1 MREWAYLHSGLE
13 WIYDHDVPADYRDR
27 AVNKEKGGYW
37 AWFIRKGRAWVVTR
51 SGKRYEAGPGMWL
64 LVPTEQLTQHFS
76 GDAHILSVHFL
87 CQWPS
92 GENILASG
100 GGLVLDGGD
109 YPALER
115 RATQLERM
123 VRRHIPDAD
132 RHYYSRFSDYEQF
145 LSFHILFQQWLVIW
159 FKAQKEHGADVSR
172 LLSNDDRLL
181 RAMRCLNNA
190 PLSDGLPHETLH
202 RETGL
207 SEAHLNRMFLA
218 EYGMTVRKC
227 WEQRRLNAAKSHLET
242 SLTPIKEVAYTLG
255 FRSDSHFMMW
265 FKQHTGK
272 RPKEYRQSH
281 RASAPPPPTSPTP
294 AARRTRKGG

>member
-1 MREWAYLHSGLE
+1 MSDAPLDTPGARLPMREWAYLHSGLE
-13 WIYDHDVPADYRDR
+13 WIYDHEVPAAYRER

-37 AWFIRKGRAWVVTR
+37 AWYIREGRVWVITR
-51 SGKRYEAGPGMWL
+51 SGKKYEAGPGMWL

-76 GDAHILSVHFL
+76 RDARILSLHFL

-92 GENILASG
+92 GENILSG
-100 GGLVLDGGD
+100 NGGLVFNGADHPL
-109 YPALER
+109 LER

-132 RHYYSRFSDYEQF
+132 RRYYSCFSDYERF
-145 LSFHILFQQWLVIW
+145 LSFHLLFQQWLVIW
-159 FKAQKEHGADVSR
+159 FRIQKENGADVSR
-172 LLSNDDRLL
+172 LLANDDRLL

-190 PLSDGLPHETLH
+190 PLGEGLPHETLH
-202 RETGL
+202 KESGL

-227 WEQRRLNAAKSHLET
+227 WERRRLNAAKSQLET
-242 SLTPIKEVAYTLG
+242 SLMPIKEVAYALG

-272 RPKEYRQSH
+272 RPKEYRQIH
-281 RASAPPPPTSPTP
+281 RTL
-294 AARRTRKGG
+294 TR